1 MFLILRHCWRILRDW
16 KGAAMM
22 SPQSEGRPSTDRRPG
37 ENGYN
42 NRGGYRQQSFEDN
55 RNTQP
60 GRANG
65 YGQTDV
71 PKQRFMDPPPAPG
84 ESRSPNGSLPHSP
97 VDGCNGRSRETTQD
111 LTIRERSRTNGAP
124 GAKSS
129 GTLRLCKKCGEA
141 LTGQFVRAL
150 GGTFHLD
157 CFRCRVS
164 TGTHPLRSKNLT
176 MHAGLWGYRCFQILP
191 CR

>member
-1 MFLILRHCWRILRDW
+1 
-16 KGAAMM
+16 M

-42 NRGGYRQQSFEDN
+42 SRGGYRQQSFEDN
-55 RNTQP
+55 RNTRT

-65 YGQTDV
+65 YGQADV
-71 PKQRFMDPPPAPG
+71 LKQRFMGPPPAPG
-84 ESRSPNGSLPHSP
+84 EPRSPNGSLPHSP
-97 VDGCNGRSRETTQD
+97 VDGRNGRSRDTTQD
-111 LTIRERSRTNGAP
+111 LPIRERSRTNGAP

-164 TGTHPLRSKNLT
+164 ALGNQNEVVILTRYLGLRG
-176 MHAGLWGYRCFQILP
+176 HRCF
-191 CR
+191 